1 MSWLGKRSNYIFRLI
16 WLKRMYRKSSW
27 LHRGSTKLGGVQMA
41 ILTKKTKLFHGK
53 RNFFQGGPAK
63 LPDSPEVLLA
73 YREWCFWLTNAAA
86 VPTTPSRARDRRLSG
101 RNGNQTFAWL
111 ARGWPGGNLITT
123 KKTHPNPLFA
133 QFLDASR
140 SPYGQSGK
148 KWLPFRPENILSRAL
163 EGVVGTAAAL
173 VNQKH
178 HLR

>member
-1 MSWLGKRSNYIFRLI
+1 MSDASDLRMLRQSPQLLLELEIEGFLVEMVTKR
-16 WLKRMYRKSSW
+16 
-27 LHRGSTKLGGVQMA
+27 
-41 ILTKKTKLFHGK
+41 
-53 RNFFQGGPAK
+53 
-63 LPDSPEVLLA
+63 LPDWPEGDLATISSP
-73 YREWCFWLTNAAA
+73 
-86 VPTTPSRARDRRLSG
+86 
-101 RNGNQTFAWL
+101 QK
-111 ARGWPGGNLITT
+111 I
-123 KKTHPNPLFA
+123 HPNPLFA